1 MKYAE
6 DLAKDYDF
14 QTESEYFDYI
24 IESMVNG
31 QRQQVKE
38 LFSNMHPSDQS
49 RFLIDHLDVKIGIHK
64 STLNTCIKALC
75 GE

>member
-31 QRQQVKE
+31 QRQQVRD
-38 LFSNMHPSDQS
+38 LFNAMHNEDKQK
-49 RFLIDHLDVKIGIHK
+49 FLIDHLDLSMGIQKSVLNVCIGE
-64 STLNTCIKALC
+64 LC
-75 GE
+75 K